1 MNYIGKNFLIERV
14 SVSKIS
20 KKYGTPIYCYSYNR
34 LKKNVL
40 NLKKNFKS
48 FRPLLCFSVK
58 SNANINLL
66 KEIKKLGCGADVVSI
81 GELIVA
87 LKAGINVNKI
97 VFSGV
102 GKNSKEIKYAIE
114 KKNIIN

>member
-40 NLKKNFKS
+40 N
-48 FRPLLCFSVK
+48 
-58 SNANINLL
+58 
-66 KEIKKLGCGADVVSI
+66 
-81 GELIVA
+81 
-87 LKAGINVNKI
+87 
-97 VFSGV
+97 
-102 GKNSKEIKYAIE
+102 
-114 KKNIIN
+114 